1 MITLGKDAVQKH
13 PEELLLMRSRLSNCA
28 RLALVV
34 GTESHNELSFLLA
47 FTHLIVLSWVTSSL
61 LFFDSAVDGCS
72 IIIINRS

>member
-1 MITLGKDAVQKH
+1 MTTLGKDAVQKH

-34 GTESHNELSFLLA
+34 GTEAHNELSFLLA
-47 FTHLIVLSWVTSSL
+47 FAHLIVLSWVTSSL
-61 LFFDSAVDGCS
+61 LYFDRAVDVCS